1 MTRFLIRRVIAMF
14 ISVIGATVIIFV
26 MTRLGPDPI
35 DLYLGDT
42 QVEVTEE
49 YIELIR
55 RELGLDKSLPMQYG
69 MWLWNIAHN

>member
-1 MTRFLIRRVIAMF
+1 MTRFLIRRIIAMF

-55 RELGLDKSLPMQYG
+55 R
-69 MWLWNIAHN
+69 